1 MEFTVGMSNRIR
13 NELFQTKY
21 PEFEI
26 VAGHFGSLIR
36 VKNGTAS
43 MLITDAFFLMALN
56 EVSIDDILR
65 DLSALSTNVL
75 DVRG

>member
-26 VAGHFGSLIR
+26 VDSRVR
-36 VKNGTAS
+36 VKNGTS
-43 MLITDAFFLMALN
+43 SISITDAFFMMALHGF
-56 EVSIDDILR
+56 SIDDTLREVKEAETLRRSILH
-65 DLSALSTNVL
+65 
-75 DVRG
+75 G